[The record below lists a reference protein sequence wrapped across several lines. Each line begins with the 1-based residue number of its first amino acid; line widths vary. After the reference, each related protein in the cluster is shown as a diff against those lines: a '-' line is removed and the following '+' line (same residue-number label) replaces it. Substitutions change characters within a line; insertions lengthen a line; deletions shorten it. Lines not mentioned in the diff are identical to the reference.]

1 MGGGGVTQRT
11 LCVWVWVWVYDSD
24 LQHLF
29 VDAVVAVRA
38 KVGLVLVLPQLG
50 HGAQVAR
57 FAGFCAQNQTLS
69 QQPEGGATQIW
80 V

>member
-1 MGGGGVTQRT
+1 MENCGGRWLLRELYV
-11 LCVWVWVWVYDSD
+11 CVCVHSD
-24 LQHLF
+24 LQHLL
-29 VDAVVAVRA
+29 VDAVVAVGA
-38 KVGLVLVLPQLG
+38 EVGLVLVLPQLG
-50 HGAQVAR
+50 HSAQVAR